1 MKEKIIVIGGGAAGF
16 FAAINIAQKNKN
28 AEVTILERSDKLLY
42 KVEISGGGRCNVTHQ
57 CFEPKALTKNY
68 PRGEKELLSVFTR
81 FQPKDTIEWFD
92 KRGVQMKAEPDGR
105 IFPVSNTS
113 STIINCFLSE
123 AKKSAVKIEVN
134 NGLEEMIKNE
144 DGSWTV
150 LTSKGNKLQANKL
163 ILATGST
170 VRMWKLLASL
180 NHKIQAPVPSLF
192 TFNIKDQALHQ
203 LMGISFPKAAVK
215 IVNTKL
221 SSIGPMI
228 ITHWGLSGPA
238 ILKVS
243 AWGAIELA
251 SKNYRFDIL
260 VNWTGDASIEDVKH
274 LIQDLKRDHPKKQIA
289 NTSVY
294 HFTNRFWLFLIDRCN
309 IDGEK
314 KWADISKNE
323 LNRLCENIANC
334 PFTVTGKSTFK
345 EEFVTCGGVSLN
357 EVDFKT
363 MQSKIHQNLFFCGEI
378 LNIDAITGGFNFQA
392 AWSTGWLVSQ
402 TCEQ

>member
-16 FAAINIAQKNKN
+16 FAAINIAEKNKN
-28 AEVTILERSDKLLY
+28 ADVTILEKSDRLLY

-68 PRGEKELLSVFTR
+68 PRGEKELLSVFTH
-81 FQPKDTIEWFD
+81 FQPKDTIEWFE
-92 KRGVQMKAEPDGR
+92 KRGVPIKAEADGR
-105 IFPVSNTS
+105 MFPISNS
-113 STIINCFLSE
+113 SATIIECFLQQ
-123 AKKSAVKIEVN
+123 AKKFGVKIETN
-134 NGLEEMIKNE
+134 NGAEEIQKNE
-144 DGSWTV
+144 DDSWTIT
-150 LTSKGNKLQANKL
+150 TSRGKNMTADKL

-170 VRMWKLLASL
+170 IRMWKNLTAL
-180 NHKIQAPVPSLF
+180 NHTIQAPVPSLF
-192 TFNIKDQALHQ
+192 TFNIKNEALHQ
-203 LMGISFPKAAVK
+203 LMGISFTKAAVK

-221 SSIGPMI
+221 SAIGPMI

-251 SKNYRFDIL
+251 SKKYNFDIL
-260 VNWTGDASIEDVKH
+260 INWTGDSSIDNVNKKLQETK
-274 LIQDLKRDHPKKQIA
+274 QEHPKKQIA
-289 NTSVY
+289 NTSIY
-294 HFTNRFWLFLIDRCN
+294 QFTNRFWLFLLAKAN

-323 LNRLCENIANC
+323 LNKLCENIANC
-334 PFTVTGKSTFK
+334 PFSVTGKSTFK
-345 EEFVTCGGVSLN
+345 EEFVTCGGIALN

-363 MQSKIHQNLFFCGEI
+363 MESKIHKNLFFCGEI

-392 AWSTGWLVSQ
+392 AWSTGWIVSQ
-402 TCEQ
+402 ACEQ